1 MRKRKLTLT
10 TQTLLTVLIVLGVL
24 VVLNTISQR
33 TFMRWDLTENEQ
45 FSISPSTKSIL
56 KNLDDRV
63 TIKLFFS
70 KNLPPV
76 MMLQERRVRD
86 LLDEYRAYSK
96 GKIVVQRI
104 DPASSDDLK
113 QQVRSIGIPEVQ
125 MTFREKDKVE
135 VKNGYLGMGIF
146 YLDRTEVIPIVQNVD
161 NLEYDLTS
169 AIRKV
174 STDTVTKIGFLTG
187 NGERDITQDYS
198 LIQGALNQQYETTVV
213 SLENGQPIPPAISIL
228 IIAGPRDQYSERDLF
243 EIDQFVMRGGK
254 LVVLLDTVAIDFQ
267 QGLMAQPLK
276 TGLEKLL
283 SHYGIQVKTDLVLDR
298 YNDRLTYSESPDNRI
313 QYVTTV
319 NYPFFVKVTNENFAE
334 SPVLRGLQT
343 VTMPWTSSIDYID
356 ASLQGAEVTTL
367 MKSSEM
373 AWTQTGRFN
382 LNPKQQFQPSPEQ
395 IKQYDLCSLVTNTFA
410 SYFAGKEIPKPEVP
424 EGADPSAV
432 PPVDDEGRTIIE
444 SSPETQIFVIG
455 NSNFVTMDSLRRFQ
469 SNGVFFLNAV
479 DWLAQGEALIGIR
492 TRSIAEHPVEE
503 LSDSARARLKFINV
517 VGVPALVV
525 AFGLVLMYLRIREK
539 KLYETYLSR
548 Q

>member
-33 TFMRWDLTENEQ
+33 TFMRWDLTENQQ
-45 FSISPSTKSIL
+45 FSISPSTKNIL

-76 MMLQERRVRD
+76 MMVQERRVRD

-174 STDTVTKIGFLTG
+174 STDTVTKIGFLSG
-187 NGERDITQDYS
+187 NEERDITQDYS
-198 LIQGALNQQYETTVV
+198 FIQGALNQQYETTVV

-228 IIAGPRDQYSERDLF
+228 IIAGPRNQYSDRDLF

-283 SHYGIQVKTDLVLDR
+283 THYGIQINTDLVLDR

-319 NYPFFVKVTNENFAE
+319 NYPFFVKVTSENFAD
-334 SPVLRGLQT
+334 SPMLRGLQT
-343 VTMPWTSSIDYID
+343 VTMPWTSSIDFID
-356 ASLQGAEVTTL
+356 AKLEGAEVTTL

-373 AWTQTGRFN
+373 AWTQNGRFN

-395 IKQYDLCSLVTNTFA
+395 IKQYNLSALVTNQFA

-424 EGADPSAV
+424 EGTDPSAV

-444 SSPETQIFVIG
+444 SSPETQIFVVG
-455 NSNFVTMDSLRRFQ
+455 NSNLVTMDSLRRFQ

-492 TRSIAEHPVEE
+492 TRSIVEHPVEE

-525 AFGLVLMYLRIREK
+525 AFGLLLMYMRIREK
-539 KLYETYLSR
+539 KLYEAYLSR
-548 Q
+548 

>member
-1 MRKRKLTLT
+1 MMKRKLTLT
-10 TQTLLTVLIVLGVL
+10 TQSLINILIVIGIL
-24 VVLNTISQR
+24 VVINTVSQR
-33 TFMRWDLTENEQ
+33 GFLRWDLTKNKQ
-45 FSISPSTKSIL
+45 YTISSATKNIL
-56 KNLDDRV
+56 KDMDDRV

-104 DPASSDDLK
+104 DPASSEDLK

-174 STDTVTKIGFLTG
+174 STDTVTKIGFLAG
-187 NGERDITQDYS
+187 KGERDIAQEYS
-198 LIQGALNQQYETTVV
+198 LIQGALRQQYETTVV
-213 SLENGQPIPPAISIL
+213 TLDHGQPVPSEISML
-228 IIAGPRDQYSERDLF
+228 IIAGPREEYSDRDLF

-254 LVVLLDTVAIDFQ
+254 LVVMLDTVDIDLQ
-267 QGLMAQPLK
+267 QGLSAKPLK

-283 SHYGIQVKTDLVLDR
+283 EHYGIRVNTDFVLDR

-319 NYPFFVKVTNENFAE
+319 QYPFFVKVTGENF
-334 SPVLRGLQT
+334 SDNPILRGLQT
-343 VTMPWTSSIDYID
+343 VTLPWTSSIDYID
-356 ASLQGAEVTTL
+356 SRLSGAEVTTL
-367 MKSSEM
+367 LKSSEM
-373 AWTQTGRFN
+373 AWTQSGWFK
-382 LNPKQQFQPSPEQ
+382 LNPKQNFQPTPDQ
-395 IKQYDLCSLVTNTFA
+395 IKQYNLCALVSNQF
-410 SYFAGKEIPKPEVP
+410 SSFFAGKEIPKPEVP
-424 EGADPSAV
+424 PGEDPSTFM
-432 PPVDDEGRTIIE
+432 PPDEEAQTLIE
-444 SSPETQIFVIG
+444 KSPETQIFVIG
-455 NSNFVTMDSLRRFQ
+455 NSHFATMDSLRRFQ
-469 SNGVFFLNAV
+469 TNGVFFLNAV

-492 TRSIAEHPVEE
+492 TRAVSEYPIDD
-503 LSDSARARLKFINV
+503 LSDGVKARLKFLNV
-517 VGVPALVV
+517 FLMPALV
-525 AFGLVLMYLRIREK
+525 AIFGLLLMYFRIREK
-539 KLYETYLSR
+539 KLYEAYLSR
-548 Q
+548 